1 MDNNLK
7 GFKMKIIGMIPA
19 RMGSTRVK
27 NKNLRLIDGIPLI
40 QYIVNAA
47 KESKLLD
54 EVYINSES
62 NKFAGIA
69 KKSGIKFYQRPEILS
84 SDTATNDDFAL
95 DFIDNIEC
103 DILIQLL
110 ATSPFLTTDEID
122 AFIRAMLKGDFE
134 TMISVSNIQ
143 IECVYKNK
151 PVNFNQKEQ
160 TPPSQLLEPIK
171 SYACSIM
178 GWETERFIKNIEIY
192 NSAYHGGDGRVGF
205 YELKGYST
213 IDIDHEEDFLL
224 AEAVSIAIQKKD
236 TTPMYY
242 EEVDNQ
248 IADSDRARI
257 LKQDGVMLN
266 IMNEFN
272 KEITHI
278 NDIVK
283 KYGRVSSWSYTLVNS
298 PSTCGTLIAQ
308 MPGEGNRMHHHTDWD
323 EWWYIVEGQWEWM
336 IEGVPKIVKAG
347 DVVFINRFRKHKIT
361 AVGDNIAI
369 RMAISRSDVDHVYDA
384 EDF

>member
-1 MDNNLK
+1 
-7 GFKMKIIGMIPA
+7 MKIIGMIPA
-19 RMGSTRVK
+19 RMASTRVK
-27 NKNLRLIDGIPLI
+27 NKNLRLIDGMPLI

-47 KESKLLD
+47 KDSKLLD
-54 EVYINSES
+54 EIYINSES
-62 NKFAGIA
+62 TKFSGIA
-69 KKSGIKFYQRPEILS
+69 EKSGIKFYQRPEELS

-95 DFIDNIEC
+95 DFINKIEC
-103 DILIQLL
+103 DVLVQLL
-110 ATSPFLTTDEID
+110 ATSPFVTTEEID
-122 AFIRAMLKGDFE
+122 EFIQAMLDGNFE
-134 TMISVSNIQ
+134 TMISVSNVQ
-143 IECVYKNK
+143 IECVYKNT
-151 PVNFNQKEQ
+151 PINFNQREQ

-171 SYACSIM
+171 SYACSLM
-178 GWETERFIKNIEIY
+178 GWETKCFRKNIETY
-192 NSAYHGGDGRVGF
+192 NAAYHGGDSKIGF

-224 AEAVSIAIQKKD
+224 AEAVSFALKKTD
-236 TTPMYY
+236 VVPKYY
-242 EEVDNQ
+242 EEVDEQ
-248 IADSDRARI
+248 IADADRARI

-266 IMNEFN
+266 IMDEFN

-278 NDIVK
+278 NDIIE
-283 KYGRVSSWSYTLVNS
+283 KYGRTSSWSYTVVNS

-336 IEGVPKIVKAG
+336 IEGVPKVVKAG

-361 AVGDNIAI
+361 SVGDKIAI
-369 RMAISRSDVDHVYDA
+369 RMAISRADVDHVYEP

>member
-1 MDNNLK
+1 
-7 GFKMKIIGMIPA
+7 MKVVGMIPA
-19 RMGSTRVK
+19 RLGSTRVK

-47 KESKLLD
+47 KESKLLN
-54 EVYINSES
+54 EIYINSES
-62 NKFAGIA
+62 TKFSGIA
-69 KKSGIKFYQRPEILS
+69 EKSGINFYQRPKELS
-84 SDTATNDDFAL
+84 SDTATNDDFAI
-95 DFIDNIEC
+95 DFINNVEC
-103 DILIQLL
+103 DVLVQLL
-110 ATSPFLTTDEID
+110 ATSPFITTEEID
-122 AFIRAMLKGDFE
+122 GFIQAMLDGDFE
-134 TMISVSNIQ
+134 TMISISSVQ
-143 IECVYKNK
+143 IECVYKNTSI
-151 PVNFNQKEQ
+151 NFDQMKQ

-171 SYACSIM
+171 SYACSLM
-178 GWETERFIKNIEIY
+178 GWETNRFRKNIETF
-192 NSAYHGGDGRVGF
+192 NAAYHGGDGRIGF

-224 AEAVSIAIQKKD
+224 AEAVSAALKQTDIEPK
-236 TTPMYY
+236 YY
-242 EEVDNQ
+242 EEEDDQ
-248 IADSDRARI
+248 IADADRARI

-266 IMNEFN
+266 IMDEFN
-272 KEITHI
+272 KEISHI
-278 NDIVK
+278 NDIIE
-283 KYGRVSSWSYTLVNS
+283 KYGRTSSWSYTVVNS

-336 IEGVPKIVKAG
+336 IEGKPKIVKQG

-369 RMAISRSDVDHVYDA
+369 RMAVSRADVDHVYEA